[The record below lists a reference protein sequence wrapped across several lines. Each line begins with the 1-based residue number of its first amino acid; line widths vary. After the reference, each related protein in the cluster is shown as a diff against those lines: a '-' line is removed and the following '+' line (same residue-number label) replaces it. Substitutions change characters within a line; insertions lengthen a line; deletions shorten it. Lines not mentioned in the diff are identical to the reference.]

1 MIRGRSSSEATAP
14 DVQGNERSLFTLV
27 LNLFQHVSP
36 RRRYQFALLL
46 MLTILGAAAEAVSLG
61 AIVPFIGILT
71 QPDKVFHAPFLA
83 RLIRTFG
90 FTAPGQLLLPLTL
103 AFAIAAIVTG
113 VLRLALLWI
122 GIRLANLTGTDLS
135 VDAYR
140 RTLYQPYSAH
150 IARSSSEIISGIT
163 QKVASV
169 TVMLMSLTTV
179 VTSAILFSAIL
190 LTLLTINASVAGI
203 AFIIFGTGY
212 TAVAWFTRKKLVTNS
227 ECIAREQTTVVKAL
241 QEGLGAIRDVL
252 LDGTQEVYCDAYGLA
267 VRKLQLA
274 AGENTY
280 INQAPRFAMETLGM
294 VLVAGLAYS
303 IGGQPGNM
311 GAALPVLGALG
322 LGAQRLLPLLQQL
335 YGHWSLVAGSRAALA
350 DVLILLEQPIPA
362 DADETDITPLGV
374 RQDISFDGVRFR
386 YSGTGPLI
394 LDGVSLDIPKGTRV
408 GIVGATGS
416 GKSTMLDL
424 LMALLRPTGGRILVD
439 GRPISGEL
447 RRPWQRSIAHV
458 PQHIYL
464 ADSTIAENI
473 AFGVP
478 SHDIDHAR
486 VRRAATQAQLADF
499 IEARP
504 NGYHAVVGERGVR
517 LSGGQRQRIGIARAL
532 YKQASVLVF
541 DEATSALDGETETAV
556 MTAIETLDRELTIF
570 VVAHR
575 ITTLQHCDM
584 IVELAHGNVVA
595 QDSYEDFIQK
605 SPLVPT
611 TART

>member
-1 MIRGRSSSEATAP
+1 M
-14 DVQGNERSLFTLV
+14 
-27 LNLFQHVSP
+27 
-36 RRRYQFALLL
+36 
-46 MLTILGAAAEAVSLG
+46 
-61 AIVPFIGILT
+61 
-71 QPDKVFHAPFLA
+71 
-83 RLIRTFG
+83 
-90 FTAPGQLLLPLTL
+90 
-103 AFAIAAIVTG
+103 
-113 VLRLALLWI
+113 
-122 GIRLANLTGTDLS
+122 
-135 VDAYR
+135 
-140 RTLYQPYSAH
+140 
-150 IARSSSEIISGIT
+150 
-163 QKVASV
+163 
-169 TVMLMSLTTV
+169 
-179 VTSAILFSAIL
+179 
-190 LTLLTINASVAGI
+190 
-203 AFIIFGTGY
+203 
-212 TAVAWFTRKKLVTNS
+212 
-227 ECIAREQTTVVKAL
+227 
-241 QEGLGAIRDVL
+241 
-252 LDGTQEVYCDAYGLA
+252 
-267 VRKLQLA
+267 
-274 AGENTY
+274 
-280 INQAPRFAMETLGM
+280 
-294 VLVAGLAYS
+294 
-303 IGGQPGNM
+303 
-311 GAALPVLGALG
+311 
-322 LGAQRLLPLLQQL
+322 
-335 YGHWSLVAGSRAALA
+335 
-350 DVLILLEQPIPA
+350 
-362 DADETDITPLGV
+362 
-374 RQDISFDGVRFR
+374 
-386 YSGTGPLI
+386 
-394 LDGVSLDIPKGTRV
+394 
-408 GIVGATGS
+408 
-416 GKSTMLDL
+416 
-424 LMALLRPTGGRILVD
+424 D